1 MDLGTAVAS
10 SWSAGISVY
19 GVLAALG
26 IAGRLDYIE
35 VSKDL
40 EQTWVIAILLAL
52 FAFEFVVDKISFL
65 DSGWDAI
72 NTLIRPVAGA
82 YILTTAPDQSIPLP
96 VAALIGGALALSSH
110 SAKASTRA
118 LVNTSPEP
126 ASNVLVSSAE
136 DGLVAALMALAF
148 TYPEIAF
155 AVTVVLVIFS
165 SVVAVVMAKF
175 IIRLYRRFRAWRE
188 RRAQRRSGRSPA
200 PPP

>member
-35 VSKDL
+35 VSQDL
-40 EQTWVIAILLAL
+40 EQTWVIGVLLAL

-72 NTLIRPVAGA
+72 NTVVRPVAGA
-82 YILTTAPDQSIPLP
+82 YILTTAPDQDIPVVL
-96 VAALIGGALALSSH
+96 AALIGGLLALSSH

-136 DGLVAALMALAF
+136 DGLVAAVMALAF
-148 TYPEIAF
+148 TYPEVALV
-155 AVTVVLVIFS
+155 VTVVLVVFS

-188 RRAQRRSGRSPA
+188 RRARRSGRSPT